1 MESSINDYQLKQG
14 NMIYVFSTSTVDN
27 LIRLSCKTQT
37 GKKYSRD
44 FTVYELNSID
54 QIFNEIKSESEAI
67 NFLDKALKIYKVGVR
82 EESGIIKIIFYITAK
97 GGLMKA
103 VEISLG
109 EPGNTLIQS
118 ELDNLNSNNSLLV
131 GSSEGT
137 NQQIGIDNIN
147 SYGQQL
153 YYSSPTITPVEPETT
168 ADSNYNY
175 NASQYS
181 QYISQYQT
189 NGGAGGYE
197 EYQNGGDIG
206 TYALQDNNQYT
217 YQTTSTSGFGG
228 EVQSPADYE
237 SQNEYNSNFYQYSTS
252 TDANYYPSNYTTYQ
266 TSGTSYETKSYD
278 IPQNYSYTT
287 NQYSQPSI
295 NTTTTNVQTSITN
308 QTYNNS
314 LPVITPVE
322 PEETTNNLKTFNT
335 KETYSNS
342 LPVITPVEPEETTIS
357 SSFQNQEYN
366 TQYLKNTNI
375 KSFPQASTITTTKKE
390 IITTN
395 QYLPSPSQTFTS
407 QKKQIQV
414 QNTLQDLEL
423 QKLKNQIGE
432 IASLKKQL
440 AELNSLK
447 AKVAELNSVKSQL
460 GELNDLKQQVGK
472 MNIIKKQIEELNSL
486 RTNKT
491 TTDLL
496 KKRMEEL
503 EKTRLEYEK
512 QIKTLREKPQIPEKI
527 LIKSSKAAKIESR
540 GLESK
545 QITFEDK
552 SKQIAVRGEIIHST
566 DELEL
571 LIRKINKSNNR
582 LTLTLLYKATADSDK
597 AEAFHEKCDDARS
610 TLVLVETTKGKRFGG
625 YTTCSW
631 SGDGLDKKDEYA
643 FIFSLDKMK
652 IYENISGE
660 DAIGCYPKYGPI
672 FLGCQIRIF
681 DDAFTKGGTTFE
693 KGLNYNTEEDYE
705 LNDGEREFIVKEIEV
720 YEVFAE

>member
-118 ELDNLNSNNSLLV
+118 ELDNLNSNNSQLV

-237 SQNEYNSNFYQYSTS
+237 SQNEYNSHFYQYSTS

-357 SSFQNQEYN
+357 SSP
-366 TQYLKNTNI
+366 
-375 KSFPQASTITTTKKE
+375 SIT
-390 IITTN
+390 
-395 QYLPSPSQTFTS
+395 
-407 QKKQIQV
+407 
-414 QNTLQDLEL
+414 
-423 QKLKNQIGE
+423 
-432 IASLKKQL
+432 
-440 AELNSLK
+440 
-447 AKVAELNSVKSQL
+447 
-460 GELNDLKQQVGK
+460 
-472 MNIIKKQIEELNSL
+472 
-486 RTNKT
+486 
-491 TTDLL
+491 
-496 KKRMEEL
+496 
-503 EKTRLEYEK
+503 
-512 QIKTLREKPQIPEKI
+512 
-527 LIKSSKAAKIESR
+527 
-540 GLESK
+540 
-545 QITFEDK
+545 
-552 SKQIAVRGEIIHST
+552 
-566 DELEL
+566 
-571 LIRKINKSNNR
+571 
-582 LTLTLLYKATADSDK
+582 
-597 AEAFHEKCDDARS
+597 
-610 TLVLVETTKGKRFGG
+610 
-625 YTTCSW
+625 
-631 SGDGLDKKDEYA
+631 
-643 FIFSLDKMK
+643 
-652 IYENISGE
+652 
-660 DAIGCYPKYGPI
+660 
-672 FLGCQIRIF
+672 
-681 DDAFTKGGTTFE
+681 
-693 KGLNYNTEEDYE
+693 
-705 LNDGEREFIVKEIEV
+705 
-720 YEVFAE
+720 